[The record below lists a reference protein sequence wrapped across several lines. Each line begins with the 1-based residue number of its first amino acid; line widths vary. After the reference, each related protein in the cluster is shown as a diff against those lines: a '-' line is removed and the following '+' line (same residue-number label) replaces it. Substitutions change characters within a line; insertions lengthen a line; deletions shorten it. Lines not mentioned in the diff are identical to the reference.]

1 MSSARRPPTRLLVVP
16 LVLTALLASA
26 CAGSSPESGK
36 AAAPDGANS
45 GTVDEARLQRFFAL
59 MDQDGNGSI
68 SRPEFQTGKGMVFM
82 AIDADESLALTQT
95 EMRLTPE
102 VFNLLAGGDGMVDG
116 EEFTAAEM
124 ASFDAIDQNQDHEI
138 PYAELR
144 DYLVKY
150 E

>member
-1 MSSARRPPTRLLVVP
+1 MSSTRRLPTHP
-16 LVLTALLASA
+16 LIAPLTLAALILSA

-36 AAAPDGANS
+36 ATAPAAAGS

-82 AIDADESLALTQT
+82 AIDADESLALTQN

-102 VFNLLAGGDGMVDG
+102 AFNLLAGGDGMVDG
-116 EEFTAAEM
+116 EEFIAGKI

-144 DYLVKY
+144 DYLAKY